1 MSPGSISEESISDF
15 CSPREG
21 CEMNHGQDHGQE
33 QMMKDHST
41 NVDEFKECD
50 VILGGAESIGK
61 SGYM

>member
-1 MSPGSISEESISDF
+1 MSPGSISEETISDF

-21 CEMNHGQDHGQE
+21 CEMNHGQE

-41 NVDEFKECD
+41 NVDEFRECD

>member
-1 MSPGSISEESISDF
+1 MSEETISDF

-21 CEMNHGQDHGQE
+21 WEKNHGQDRE
-33 QMMKDHST
+33 QMKKDHST
-41 NVDEFKECD
+41 NVDEFRECD